1 MKEVFKEIPGY
12 LGRYKCSK
20 QGTVISFCDRIP
32 RVLKHIC
39 LKNGYT
45 VVNLHLTAKK
55 SYLQSIA
62 KIILLTWG
70 PEPPSPDHI
79 KVQFIDG
86 DRKNL
91 NLKNLRWTT
100 KAEIMKRNIEKIKHR
115 KFTRRKKREIIII
128 IEGVTLACD
137 ILHTNVVPRINTGKK
152 FNDNILIFNEEGI
165 KKYLD
170 RGLEH

>member
-32 RVLKHIC
+32 KVLKHIC

-45 VVNLHLTAKK
+45 VVNLYLTAKK
-55 SYLQSIA
+55 SYLESIA

-70 PEPPSPDHI
+70 PELPSPAHN

-86 DRKNL
+86 DKKNI
-91 NLKNLRWTT
+91 NLENLRWTT

-115 KFTRRKKREIIII
+115 KFSRRKRREIFILIS
-128 IEGVTLACD
+128 GVNLACN
-137 ILHTNVVPRINTGKK
+137 ILHTNVVSRINTGMK

-170 RGLEH
+170 RGLEY